1 MPLKTTTT
9 VTGKVVTYDTE
20 TGRIVSEGSN
30 SSSSD
35 NSSSNNSNSNNSN
48 NNSNSSSSNSSS
60 SSSNMDNIANADP
73 NASANYGIINAI
85 YQEKYGRDA
94 TQAELDR
101 FVNMPVSDVAN
112 IILGPADSPFSGYNP
127 NENSNNNNNNS
138 NNDNSNNNTTEAD
151 EAKRIEDEIKA
162 QEEADAATLQESYDM
177 IDNAVAN
184 GLIDA
189 TTGELYKGVVANYSG
204 TDVNFEDIIAE
215 LNRISETTISP
226 EYDQRIDE
234 AIAEITNAKTY
245 LEDKRAIALE
255 SETATAEGQL
265 ESAKSSLESSG
276 LSFSG
281 TAGEYLG
288 KKSALDPNKV
298 SGELGE
304 GTLGAYQRQISS
316 SSQADYLNSI
326 QDLTTES
333 EGLLGSE
340 QTGDLGLSE
349 GLVGG
354 NAGSIE
360 DDRQVDL
367 ADTLDQIFL
376 NSTTANN
383 LDATHLT

>member
-1 MPLKTTTT
+1 MPDQPRYEPGELGPGGFPIGAFDPPETTPVTPT
-9 VTGKVVTYDTE
+9 VPITP
-20 TGRIVSEGSN
+20 IPN
-30 SSSSD
+30 
-35 NSSSNNSNSNNSN
+35 NNSSN
-48 NNSNSSSSNSSS
+48 NNSNSG
-60 SSSNMDNIANADP
+60 SSNMDNIANADP
-73 NASANYGIINAI
+73 NASAKYGIINAI

-112 IILGPADSPFSGYNP
+112 IILGQADSPFSGYNS
-127 NENSNNNNNNS
+127 NDNSNNNNS
-138 NNDNSNNNTTEAD
+138 NNNNSDNDNSNNDTTEAE
-151 EAKRIEDEIKA
+151 EAERIADEIKA

-333 EGLLGSE
+333 EGLLGSD
-340 QTGDLGLSE
+340 TTSDLGLSE

-354 NAGSIE
+354 SVGSIE
-360 DDRQVDL
+360 EDKQVDL

>member
-1 MPLKTTTT
+1 MPDQPRYEPGELGPGGFPIGAFDPPETTPVTPT
-9 VTGKVVTYDTE
+9 VPITP
-20 TGRIVSEGSN
+20 IQN
-30 SSSSD
+30 
-35 NSSSNNSNSNNSN
+35 NNSSN
-48 NNSNSSSSNSSS
+48 NNSNSGSQTVMLYKEGMPVVYTTMGSSQYNDYISQGYGTEEVENVADIPTY
-60 SSSNMDNIANADP
+60 NTDP
-73 NASANYGIINAI
+73 NTGAVI
-85 YQEKYGRDA
+85 DP
-94 TQAELDR
+94 AE
-101 FVNMPVSDVAN
+101 
-112 IILGPADSPFSGYNP
+112 
-127 NENSNNNNNNS
+127 
-138 NNDNSNNNTTEAD
+138 EA
-151 EAKRIEDEIKA
+151 ERIEDEIKA
-162 QEEADAATLQESYDM
+162 QEEADVATLQESYDM

-354 NAGSIE
+354 SVGSIE
-360 DDRQVDL
+360 EDKQVDL
-367 ADTLDQIFL
+367 ADTLDQILL